1 MKPRTITADHSA
13 IEIKVHF
20 QFQKNILYY
29 QLLPSGFLIGDT
41 GTPPSYESQ
50 TIIINLQLQKILTII
65 LEFWLS
71 HFYFIIYTSVCFPQL
86 NSFFFFSSMVEWYGK
101 RVQKFW
107 IKWINAQWIML
118 LTSPVQSKIHRL
130 NLTPKT
136 RYWNASGKIK
146 TLLRKAPALEHILCG
161 YLLQC
166 MDIWKWLKIIQLSIA
181 IFPIYLIIVRN
192 FRMLYA
198 SPSYTEK

>member
-86 NSFFFFSSMVEWYGK
+86 NSFFFFLPWWNDMERECRNSEL
-101 RVQKFW
+101 
-107 IKWINAQWIML
+107 NELML
-118 LTSPVQSKIHRL
+118 
-130 NLTPKT
+130 N
-136 RYWNASGKIK
+136 
-146 TLLRKAPALEHILCG
+146 ELC
-161 YLLQC
+161 C
-166 MDIWKWLKIIQLSIA
+166 
-181 IFPIYLIIVRN
+181 
-192 FRMLYA
+192 
-198 SPSYTEK
+198 